1 MARQIIDTTTNN
13 GSYIGD
19 PAKTAF
25 EKTNANFAEV
35 YGWAGTG
42 SLAKL
47 VGGNSFTGDQS
58 FNQGSTRFIP
68 GPSGTSDTIFVRSE
82 GATGVTIDATNNA
95 NSSYAALKLR
105 GASVNIDGLLYASDN
120 IICRAAV
127 FSSQV
132 FSATADNVMLATQG
146 AATVYLRPNG
156 IGSSSGQ
163 ATLTAAGTFAA
174 PTITQTSSADVKD
187 NLEGFSGSA
196 SDLIDRLVVITH
208 TYRPEF
214 IDDGGETHIS
224 LLAENVRDVIPSAT
238 TGDHTVIETEQY
250 DEDVVKT
257 LTRIVDLLDS
267 DGNPVIG
274 IDGEVVTTHISYEVT
289 EVETKSRQ
297 IERHVPLGVKV
308 MELLSVSLR
317 AHQEKNKRIA
327 ALESAVS
334 SLAARIDAAGI

>member
-13 GSYIGD
+13 GSYPGD

-42 SLAKL
+42 ALAKL
-47 VGGNSFTGDQS
+47 VGGNSFTGSQT
-58 FNQGSTRFIP
+58 FNQSIVRFIP

-82 GATGVTIDATNNA
+82 GATGVTIDATNNE
-95 NSSYAALKLR
+95 NSAYAALTLR
-105 GASVNIDGLLYASDN
+105 GTSVNINGTLNTSTN
-120 IICRAAV
+120 IICSAAV

-132 FSATADNVMLATQG
+132 FAATANNVMLATQG

-156 IGSSSGQ
+156 VGSSSGQ
-163 ATLTAAGTFAA
+163 ATLTAAGTFSA

-187 NLEGFSGSA
+187 HLEGFSGVA
-196 SDLIDRLVVITH
+196 SDLLDRLVVITH

-250 DEDVVKT
+250 EEEVAKT
-257 LTRIVDLLDS
+257 LSKVVELLDS
-267 DGNPVIG
+267 DGNVVIG
-274 IDGEVVTTHISYEVT
+274 DDGEVVTTTVSYEVNDI
-289 EVETKSRQ
+289 EIRSRQ
-297 IERHVPLGVKV
+297 IERHIPLSVKV
-308 MELLSVSLR
+308 MELLSVSVR
-317 AHQEKNKRIA
+317 AHQEKNKRICD
-327 ALESAVS
+327 LEEMVGL
-334 SLAARIDAAGI
+334 LAARCDAAGI